1 MVLEKNYFVILI
13 LAVLMFAASV
23 APAAADGA
31 NVTRTTPFPVVA
43 GSEFEVSLSIA
54 DLDAGGIVETI
65 PDGFTYVS
73 TTHPADETQVSGQY
87 VIFSVI
93 GETEITYRVKA
104 PAQGSG
110 TFTGVWDDVTTR
122 TNGTIPVTL
131 VGVVSG
137 GGGGS
142 SGSSAVTTTTT
153 TTSVANGTVEARTNC
168 TFSFE
173 REDVTAIAIA
183 ANASIEG
190 ANLSVEA
197 LDGPGSIPA
206 ASGVVYR
213 YLALNLTGIADAD
226 LTGATVVF
234 QVNRS
239 WIAAHN
245 ISTGSIALARYHD
258 GWNLLPTTRV
268 GSDSAY
274 ISYEAEIPGFSVF
287 AIIGE
292 EMVADQTVKT
302 TKAPVTIATPNVAA
316 LEKKDVDSS
325 TGGDMLPIIGAIGA
339 LLVIAGIGAWYVISR
354 KKDGDEE

>member
-1 MVLEKNYFVILI
+1 VVLEKNYFVILI

-23 APAAADGA
+23 APAAAGGA
-31 NVTRTTPFPVVA
+31 SITRTTPFPVTA

-110 TFTGVWDDVTTR
+110 TFIGVWDDVATR
-122 TNGTIPVTL
+122 TNGTIPATL

-137 GGGGS
+137 GG
-142 SGSSAVTTTTT
+142 SGSSVVTTTTT

-245 ISTGSIALARYHD
+245 ISTGSIALARYHN
-258 GWNLLPTTRV
+258 GWNLLSTTRV

-287 AIIGE
+287 AITGE
-292 EMVADQTVKT
+292 EMVVDQTVKT

-325 TGGDMLPIIGAIGA
+325 TGGDMLPLIGAIGA
-339 LLVIAGIGAWYVISR
+339 LLVIAGIGAWYALSR